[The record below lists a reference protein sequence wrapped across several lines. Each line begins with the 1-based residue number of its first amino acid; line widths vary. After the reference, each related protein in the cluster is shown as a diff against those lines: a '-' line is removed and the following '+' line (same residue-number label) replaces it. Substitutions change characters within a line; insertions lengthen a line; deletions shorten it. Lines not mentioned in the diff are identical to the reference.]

1 MFLQRLR
8 SNATRP
14 LENCSS
20 YPVAML
26 RSLWRKFTEGLGIS
40 TNEKIGMPFLA
51 PDFAFWQ
58 AAGWLLI
65 LLAWPQARF
74 RPSCSPIQSF
84 CPMLP
89 TAPQPYSLNPST
101 LLPKPSTLLPKPS
114 PLLPA
119 AKVATL
125 CRPCQGLLGVWFR
138 LSRHEPTAFSHT
150 CCPLRTDSREGGV
163 GQWHLCC
170 DMEKSLPHRKNIEKS
185 LQGIPKQ
192 ITFAVYYFTNTPKA
206 HF

>member
-26 RSLWRKFTEGLGIS
+26 RSLWRKLTEGLGIS
-40 TNEKIGMPFLA
+40 INEKIGMPFLA

-65 LLAWPQARF
+65 LQAWPQARF

-84 CPMLP
+84 GPMLP
-89 TAPQPYSLNPST
+89 TPST
-101 LLPKPSTLLPKPS
+101 MLPTPST
-114 PLLPA
+114 LLPA

-125 CRPCQGLLGVWFR
+125 NRPCQGLLDVWFR
-138 LSRHEPTAFSHT
+138 LSRHEPTAFSHA
-150 CCPLRTDSREGGV
+150 CCLLRTDSREGGV
-163 GQWHLCC
+163 GRWHLCC
-170 DMEKSLPHRKNIEKS
+170 NRR
-185 LQGIPKQ
+185 
-192 ITFAVYYFTNTPKA
+192 TTVRR
-206 HF
+206 

>member
-20 YPVAML
+20 YSVAML

-40 TNEKIGMPFLA
+40 INEKIGMPFLA
-51 PDFAFWQ
+51 PDFAFRQ

-84 CPMLP
+84 CP
-89 TAPQPYSLNPST
+89 

-125 CRPCQGLLGVWFR
+125 CRPCQGLLDVCFR
-138 LSRHEPTAFSHT
+138 LSRHEPTAFPHT
-150 CCPLRTDSREGGV
+150 CCPLRTNSREGGV
-163 GQWHLCC
+163 GRWHLCC

>member
-26 RSLWRKFTEGLGIS
+26 RSLWRKLTEGLGIS
-40 TNEKIGMPFLA
+40 INEKIGMPFLA

-89 TAPQPYSLNPST
+89 TPST
-101 LLPKPSTLLPKPS
+101 
-114 PLLPA
+114 LLPA

-125 CRPCQGLLGVWFR
+125 CRPCQGLLDVWFR
-138 LSRHEPTAFSHT
+138 LFRHEPTAFPHA
-150 CCPLRTDSREGGV
+150 CCPLRTDSQEGGV
-163 GQWHLCC
+163 GRWHLRCAHARCSPRCC
-170 DMEKSLPHRKNIEKS
+170 CCPTSAPRC
-185 LQGIPKQ
+185 
-192 ITFAVYYFTNTPKA
+192 A
-206 HF
+206 